1 MGYRI
6 IVFMTFIVFIIIVYY
21 LKQNRDS
28 FKIYDVKGIDTF
40 DKYFYINLEHR
51 KDRNKQ
57 ILNEFKKI
65 NLDKNKIIRI
75 DAIRN
80 KYNGHI
86 GCAKSHVKSLKLAKK
101 MNLKNVIIFEDDFIF
116 TLSKEDIDKKINMF
130 LTHFKNDWDV
140 IQLTTH
146 YKKLDNLNNKE
157 IDKHVKKVI
166 YATTSSAYIIQ
177 YHFYDKLIENLS
189 SSINKMVNE
198 MKEWSKNN
206 KGRKK
211 RTTKFSLDAQWIP
224 LQKKS
229 KWYIFSPYLGKQGG
243 DAGNS
248 SILGGIEDFTNFK

>member
-6 IVFMTFIVFIIIVYY
+6 IVFMTLIIIIVYY

-28 FKIYDVKGIDTF
+28 FKIDDIKGIDTF

-130 LTHFKNDWDV
+130 LNHFKNDWDV
-140 IQLTTH
+140 IQLTTY

-177 YHFYDKLIENLS
+177 DHFYDKLIENLS
-189 SSINKMVNE
+189 SSINKMENE

-206 KGRKK
+206 KGIKK
-211 RTTKFSLDAQWIP
+211 RITKFSLDAQWNT

-243 DAGNS
+243 DAEKS
-248 SILGGIEDFTNFK
+248 SIVGGIEDFTNFK